1 MEAIPSEPMA
11 PPMPKAAITMAWSPG
26 PPPSRSLIRN
36 GISTSNGPI
45 IARIISEANS
55 SVASSQGVRTM

>member
-1 MEAIPSEPMA
+1 
-11 PPMPKAAITMAWSPG
+11 MPKAAITMAWSPG

-45 IARIISEANS
+45 ITRIISAANT
-55 SVASSQGVRTM
+55 SVASSHGVRTM

>member
-1 MEAIPSEPMA
+1 
-11 PPMPKAAITMAWSPG
+11 MPNAAITMAWSSG

-45 IARIISEANS
+45 IASSISAANS
-55 SVASSQGVRTM
+55 SVASSHGVRTM

>member
-1 MEAIPSEPMA
+1 
-11 PPMPKAAITMAWSPG
+11 MPKAAITMAWSPG

-45 IARIISEANS
+45 IARIISAANS
-55 SVASSQGVRTM
+55 SVASSHGVRTM